1 MERRT
6 ILLSSGAV
14 IATALAGC
22 AGTSAESDQSEAATE
37 SYDTSESDPRDDTDY
52 EDTANS
58 EKRDENAK
66 QEDEKAEDEK
76 DEDEKEE
83 DETKEKDAIPGFERD
98 AFEIDSDILRVKEI
112 TYRDHE
118 LNIRVMLTTSDRDEL
133 IEGLQAL
140 ASGFT
145 PAVHDVEA
153 FFAEV
158 NEITFTLYDEHKDR
172 IFALF
177 VNVRWLREFL
187 DGDLT
192 NDEFV
197 ERLSDQLED
206 T

>member
-1 MERRT
+1 
-6 ILLSSGAV
+6 
-14 IATALAGC
+14 
-22 AGTSAESDQSEAATE
+22 
-37 SYDTSESDPRDDTDY
+37 
-52 EDTANS
+52 
-58 EKRDENAK
+58 
-66 QEDEKAEDEK
+66 
-76 DEDEKEE
+76 
-83 DETKEKDAIPGFERD
+83 
-98 AFEIDSDILRVKEI
+98 
-112 TYRDHE
+112 
-118 LNIRVMLTTSDRDEL
+118 MLTTSDRDEL

-145 PAVHDVEA
+145 PAVEDVEA